1 MHKKSKLPVEA
12 LRFLISADALPAE
25 DDAPPKTGSSRAVDL
40 FACASQ
46 LVTEPLLTCRL
57 SNSEPSRFEIFTK
70 EPESTLEFV
79 RLHPDTHESGTAIID
94 DSSKFAWWNGNG
106 IDEQLRKRLSAL
118 GDISVDSVVA
128 TLAVEIT
135 RLRRFQVSEQFD
147 AQEDAVLI
155 PMFRWSQG
163 VGEISGALI
172 GFWLRPATEL
182 VRYGIDDDRLQTC
195 RIIGIAAEDEVSG
208 RGMRELVA
216 SLALLSITSAP
227 FAATVARAG
236 TESVGPPQ
244 EESIAK
250 QQTSAL
256 QNLRGAKQR
265 KVQALQQ
272 EPAKINQDV
281 LDRATVQNIRVV
293 VSISKQRVYLMV
305 GDNIAADSPI
315 SSGRSGRSTPTGNF
329 TVSEKDK
336 NHISSIYHCPM
347 KYFLRLSGMSF
358 GLHVGQL
365 PGYPASHG
373 CVRLPEEIAKLL
385 FEKATVGTSVT
396 IGA

>member
-1 MHKKSKLPVEA
+1 
-12 LRFLISADALPAE
+12 
-25 DDAPPKTGSSRAVDL
+25 
-40 FACASQ
+40 
-46 LVTEPLLTCRL
+46 VTEPLLTCRL
-57 SNSEPSRFEIFTK
+57 SNSKPSRFEIFTK

-147 AQEDAVLI
+147 AHENAVLI

-182 VRYGIDDDRLQTC
+182 VRNGIDDDRLQTC

-256 QNLRGAKQR
+256 HNLRGAKQR

-272 EPAKINQDV
+272 EPAKIYQDV
-281 LDRATVQNIRVV
+281 LDRATVQYSCSGQHLQTARLSRGQGICAV
-293 VSISKQRVYLMV
+293 
-305 GDNIAADSPI
+305 DSPI
-315 SSGRSGRSTPTGNF
+315 SSGRRGINTHGNF
-329 TVSEKDK
+329 KVSEKDK

-385 FEKATVGTSVT
+385 FDKATVGTSVT
-396 IGA
+396 IET